1 MKKTTVLDSKKCL
14 SRKEQDNL
22 DSLSSLPSKAV
33 SRCADVLHNDYFR
46 YHRGTMILNGYKL
59 VFGNDG
65 FNPDGSEDDI
75 RSRLEVVKV
84 VQAIERINKFWGCEV
99 FKITGFGLSEDR
111 YTWALRVETGYF
123 DWGSVLE
130 AAVWDSWFRATGL
143 APENH
148 PFPNRLRQEIRQ
160 MFFRHAA

>member
-1 MKKTTVLDSKKCL
+1 MKKSAVSDSKKCL
-14 SRKEQDNL
+14 SQRAQVIL
-22 DSLSSLPSKAV
+22 GLLSGLPSKAV

-143 APENH
+143 APKNH